1 MFSSGRTASI
11 GFRSLI
17 ISNIGAVDPAITS
30 IDASEACIPGSGPK
44 IDWTCFIN
52 PACNSIQRNPDVTD
66 LFSPARF
73 GAIELANRVVMSSLT
88 RNRAGAGNVPTS
100 LVVEYYRQ
108 RASAGL
114 ILTEA
119 SPVCAAGHGYP
130 RTPGIHTPGQV
141 AGWKRVTDAVHGAGG
156 KIALQLWHVGRI
168 SHPDLQPGGALP
180 VAPSAIRP
188 AGQVFTGQEMKD
200 FVTPRALELAEIPA
214 LVADFGRAA
223 RNAIDAGFDGVEI
236 HAGNGYLLD
245 QFLRSS
251 TNRRTDAYGGSKE
264 NRARLL
270 LEVLDAVC
278 REIGSDCTG
287 LRLSPVTPFNDIG
300 DDDPQATFDY
310 VVGQLNPLQLAFL
323 DVLQGTGGAPREQWQ
338 PFDYDRLRALYS
350 GNLIL
355 NNGYDFATA
364 QAAVTSGAA
373 DAVAFG
379 RLLLANPDL
388 VERFRRGAAL
398 NPPDYATLYS
408 GEEKGYTDY
417 PFLQD

>member
-1 MFSSGRTASI
+1 MI
-11 GFRSLI
+11 
-17 ISNIGAVDPAITS
+17 
-30 IDASEACIPGSGPK
+30 
-44 IDWTCFIN
+44 
-52 PACNSIQRNPDVTD
+52 D

-73 GAIELANRVVMSSLT
+73 GAIELSNRVVMSSLT
-88 RNRAGAGNVPTS
+88 RNRAGAGNVPTP
-100 LVVEYYRQ
+100 LVAEYYRQ

-119 SPVCAAGHGYP
+119 SPICAEGHGYP
-130 RTPGIHTPGQV
+130 RTPGIHTPEQV
-141 AGWKRVTDAVHGAGG
+141 AGWKQVTDAVHGAGG

-188 AGQVFTGQEMKD
+188 AGQVFTGQAMKD
-200 FVTPRALELAEIPA
+200 YVTPRALETGEIPG
-214 LVADFGRAA
+214 LVATYAQAA
-223 RNAIDAGFDGVEI
+223 RNAMDAGFDGVEV

-245 QFLRSS
+245 QFLRAS

-278 REIGSDCTG
+278 KAIGNDRVG
-287 LRLSPVTPFNDIG
+287 LRLSPVSPFNDIS
-300 DDDPQATFDY
+300 DDDPQSNFDY
-310 VVGQLNPLQLAFL
+310 VVTQLNPLRLAFL
-323 DVLQGTGGAPREQWQ
+323 DVLQGTGGAPREEWI
-338 PFDYDRLRALYS
+338 PFDYEPLRALYS
-350 GNLIL
+350 GNLIR

-373 DAVAFG
+373 DAIAFG

-388 VERFRRGAAL
+388 VERFRRGAPL
-398 NPPDYATLYS
+398 NAPDYERLYT

-417 PFLQD
+417 PFLAG